1 MSVEERVAHHFDADA
16 ERFDAIYEQ
25 TGKGRFAQFVDNRWR
40 GVVQQRLDLALR
52 ELAPLDGRSVL
63 DVGCGSG
70 RYCHAFAERG
80 AARVV
85 GIDFA
90 PAMIAIATR
99 LATERGVADRSEFR
113 VGAFPGDIGDDERFD
128 ASTAMGYFDYV
139 EDAEAHI
146 RAMREHTT
154 QVMLMSFP
162 KAREWRVPLRRV
174 RFAINRC
181 PLFLYREQ
189 QVRALLTRCGIS
201 DVRWIDLGRDY
212 VVAARP

>member
-1 MSVEERVAHHFDADA
+1 MSVEDRVAQHFDADA
-16 ERFDAIYEQ
+16 ERFDAIYKE
-25 TGKGRFAQFVDNRWR
+25 TGKSRFARFVDNRWR
-40 GVVQQRLDLALR
+40 GVVQQRLDLALK
-52 ELAPLDGRSVL
+52 ELTPMQGRTIL

-80 AARVV
+80 AARVL

-90 PAMIAIATR
+90 PAMIEIAAR
-99 LATERGVADRSEFR
+99 LADEQGVADRCEFR
-113 VGAFPGDIGDDERFD
+113 VGSFPQDVGDERFE

-139 EDAEAHI
+139 EDAGAHV

-162 KAREWRVPLRRV
+162 KAIEWRVPLRRV
-174 RFAINRC
+174 RFAIHRC

-189 QVRALLTRCGIS
+189 
-201 DVRWIDLGRDY
+201 DVRDLLAGASITDARWVDLGRDY
-212 VVAARP
+212 VVVARP

>member
-1 MSVEERVAHHFDADA
+1 MSVEERVAQHFDADA
-16 ERFDAIYEQ
+16 ERFDAIYEE
-25 TGKGRFAQFVDNRWR
+25 TGKGPFARFVDNRWR

-70 RYCHAFAERG
+70 RYCHAFAQRG

-90 PAMIAIATR
+90 PAMIDIAAR
-99 LATERGVADRSEFR
+99 LAEQQGVADRCEFR
-113 VGAFPGDIGDDERFD
+113 VGSFPQDMGEERFD

-139 EDAEAHI
+139 EDAERHV
-146 RAMREHTT
+146 RAMAEHTT

-162 KAREWRVPLRRV
+162 KAYEWRVPLRRL
-174 RFAINRC
+174 RFAVRRC

-189 QVRALLTRCGIS
+189 QVRELISRAGIS
-201 DVRWIDLGRDY
+201 DARWIDLGRDY
-212 VVAARP
+212 VVVARP